1 MPGKLT
7 RFSCSCERC
16 TAETLGISLLAQ
28 FPDHQFQMRTI
39 PFVDTLEKAHKVRDE
54 INDGV
59 GEANHVPIVIC
70 TMGDPELMEIINQT
84 RAMIIDPFGDILPR
98 LEKVLAAQ
106 HLQPGQSHRTAN
118 QSVYESRIDAIDYA
132 MIHDDGG
139 KIQNYDE
146 ADIILIGVSRSGKT
160 PSCLYLALQFGIKA
174 ANYPITEEDMEYEQ
188 LPEPLRPFR
197 ERLFGLTTDLHRLVN
212 IRQERRPNSRYS
224 GRDVPAPQDPL
235 YQHFRNVGGR
245 DLGPHHQG
253 QRAAA
258 NRATLTHEADNS
270 VSEGRTAKLGGIG
283 FVARQVIG
291 HLLGADRAF
300 HSPDHQVRCFRPA
313 HVTQHH
319 FRRQDDRARVN
330 LVLPGVLGCGT
341 VGCLEHSN
349 GIGNIGA
356 RRDADA
362 ANLRRQ
368 RVGNIIAIQIQR
380 RNHVVFL
387 RTSHDLLQEVICD
400 HILDRNAVSGLR
412 ILEFAPWAAANFL
425 GAV

>member
-1 MPGKLT
+1 MRASMQHAPRQVFFVSNGT
-7 RFSCSCERC
+7 AI

-54 INDGV
+54 INGGV

-212 IRQERRPNSRYS
+212 IRQERRPNSRYAS
-224 GRDVPAPQDPL
+224 LKQCRFELRAVEEMYQRHKIPYINTSAMSVEEISARIIRDNEL
-235 YQHFRNVGGR
+235 
-245 DLGPHHQG
+245 
-253 QRAAA
+253 QRI
-258 NRATLTHEADNS
+258 E
-270 VSEGRTAKLGGIG
+270 
-283 FVARQVIG
+283 
-291 HLLGADRAF
+291 
-300 HSPDHQVRCFRPA
+300 
-313 HVTQHH
+313 
-319 FRRQDDRARVN
+319 
-330 LVLPGVLGCGT
+330 LP
-341 VGCLEHSN
+341 
-349 GIGNIGA
+349 
-356 RRDADA
+356 
-362 ANLRRQ
+362 
-368 RVGNIIAIQIQR
+368 
-380 RNHVVFL
+380 
-387 RTSHDLLQEVICD
+387 
-400 HILDRNAVSGLR
+400 
-412 ILEFAPWAAANFL
+412 
-425 GAV
+425 